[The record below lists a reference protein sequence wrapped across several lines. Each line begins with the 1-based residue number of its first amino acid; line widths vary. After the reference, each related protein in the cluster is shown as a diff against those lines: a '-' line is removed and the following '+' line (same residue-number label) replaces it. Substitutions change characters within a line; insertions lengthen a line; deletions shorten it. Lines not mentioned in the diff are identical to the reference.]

1 MTFATKVSVSPVF
14 IDEVALRIS
23 RRLMRKKVR
32 SFRDDIRANPADVE
46 FINARQEKIKVLN
59 IIIKEMSELI
69 DNYSL

>member
-1 MTFATKVSVSPVF
+1 MFATKVSISPVF
-14 IDEVALRIS
+14 IDEVALRRS

-32 SFRDDIRANPADVE
+32 SFRDDIRANPSDVE
-46 FINARQEKIKVLN
+46 FINSRQEKIKVLN